1 MLLKSGGDT
10 TQNKKKKRIFFK
22 WSSTYVI
29 LGNVVR
35 VDHYRGGLNNAPSN

>member
-29 LGNVVR
+29 LGNVMGSQSR
-35 VDHYRGGLNNAPSN
+35 SLQGGLE